1 MYNLSTK
8 ALEGPSSQRRP
19 TQAHEDGKQPKRR
32 RGTCFFNC
40 TFYFLFFILPAG
52 CTTPT
57 TPLFGVDDSHESPRR
72 PQQPTKAHAGPRRG
86 KTAHMY
92 VFFNSVFFNLFFIFY
107 ITSRLHHT
115 HYTPLWRGRQPRKP
129 TKAPAANEGR
139 RRPTKRENGPYVC
152 FFLIMYFFKNLQ
164 LIHKSIP
171 KPTATDDGQ
180 RRPTQARSSPRKAN
194 AGPRRPTAPNNHRYV
209 FFIMYFF

>member
-57 TPLFGVDDSHESPRR
+57 TPLFGVDDSHKSPQR
-72 PQQPTKAHAGPRRG
+72 PQQPTKADAGPRRG
-86 KTAHMY
+86 KRAQTAIGMC
-92 VFFNSVFFNLFFIFY
+92 FLCTIILFYFY
-107 ITSRLHHT
+107 NESSSR
-115 HYTPLWRGRQPRKP
+115 KS
-129 TKAPAANEGR
+129 
-139 RRPTKRENGPYVC
+139 
-152 FFLIMYFFKNLQ
+152 FFLYYYEAQ
-164 LIHKSIP
+164 EGH
-171 KPTATDDGQ
+171 
-180 RRPTQARSSPRKAN
+180 
-194 AGPRRPTAPNNHRYV
+194 AGPQRGKRAQTTPDA
-209 FFIMYFF
+209 